1 MEPPCRWDTEVR
13 SLPAVDDS
21 LYGNF
26 VGAKSAE
33 AGQDLGIAEV
43 VCLPQGRT
51 EVPDSAALPPHRTTR
66 SGIMDTPQ
74 ATHLSNAMPK
84 QLIALL
90 LLCLLSS
97 SLRAERLGEVSTK
110 YHMIGPNDKVVI
122 EAFDDPG
129 VPGVT
134 CYLSRAK
141 TGGVS
146 GAVGLA
152 EDTSDASIACR
163 QTGPVDLSPDISNK
177 SRDGEEVFKQR
188 TSILFKTLQVVRFY
202 DTGRN
207 TLIYLTYSDKLVE
220 GSPKNSITAVP
231 LYQPRAQTAAQR

>member
-1 MEPPCRWDTEVR
+1 
-13 SLPAVDDS
+13 
-21 LYGNF
+21 
-26 VGAKSAE
+26 
-33 AGQDLGIAEV
+33 
-43 VCLPQGRT
+43 
-51 EVPDSAALPPHRTTR
+51 
-66 SGIMDTPQ
+66 
-74 ATHLSNAMPK
+74 MPK
-84 QLIALL
+84 PSAILI
-90 LLCLLSS
+90 LLCLASHAAL
-97 SLRAERLGEVSTK
+97 AERLGEVSTK
-110 YHMIGPNDKVVI
+110 FRMLGPNDKIVI

-163 QTGPVDLSPDISNK
+163 QTGPVELNPDIASNK
-177 SRDGEEVFKQR
+177 RDGEEVFKQR
-188 TSILFKTLQVVRFY
+188 TSVLFKTLQVVRFY
-202 DTGRN
+202 DAARN

-231 LYQPRAQTAAQR
+231 LYVPQPQPPAPR